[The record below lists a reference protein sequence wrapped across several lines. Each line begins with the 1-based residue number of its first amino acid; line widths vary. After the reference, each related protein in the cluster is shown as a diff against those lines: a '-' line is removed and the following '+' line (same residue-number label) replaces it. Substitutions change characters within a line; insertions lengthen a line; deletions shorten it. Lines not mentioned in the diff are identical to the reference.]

1 MVEPNLPSCCSL
13 VAADGKL
20 GVSGIDFWTALP
32 SGDDSADYERGDRYA
47 VEVMRY
53 ATETGQSLF
62 VDCVIMSMTM
72 VLYERCGTLEPGR
85 LERSF
90 LNRIRQD
97 DPAAIARL
105 ARRVAAKPHRLN

>member
-13 VAADGKL
+13 VAVEGKPGL
-20 GVSGIDFWTALP
+20 SGIVFWTALP

-47 VEVMRY
+47 TEVMRY
-53 ATETGQSLF
+53 ATETRQPLF

-72 VLYERCGTLEPGR
+72 VLYERRGTVEPGQ

-90 LNRIRQD
+90 LDRIRRD
-97 DPAAIARL
+97 YPAAIARL